1 MKKIKS
7 VYLHNAL
14 HTGETVGHPIYFALV
29 AAFGHGPYAIA
40 AGVMALISILLLVIV
55 SGD

>member
-1 MKKIKS
+1 MIKIKS
-7 VYLHNAL
+7 AHLHHAL

-40 AGVMALISILLLVIV
+40 AAVMAVISILLLVIV